1 MKKICC
7 MLLAVL
13 LVPFVPQAYAL
24 DISATAAYVM
34 DADTGETL
42 YEYNADVK
50 RTPASMTKVLTS
62 YIVFQELEKGTLT
75 LNTEVPISSHAA
87 AISRDSGYPLSVP
100 LTRSS
105 YTVDT
110 LLTLLHVPSA
120 SGACVALAEKVA
132 GSESAFVA
140 RMNQT
145 AKSLGLDAVYYNVH
159 GCGPNKITARSQA
172 KLTRHFIHTYPEV
185 LGYTCRSSVY
195 FEGKTY
201 TNGNKLLDGNYEGC
215 DGFKTGTYGDS
226 GYCLSSTA
234 KRNGRRVIAIAM
246 NASNNTTRNTD
257 SAKLLDVGFQKIA
270 EKDAS
275 RNTTTITLSP
285 SSPNAY
291 LYSPFSVSVSLSGL
305 NAVYYAKAQWYV
317 NDQAVAGYGN
327 DNFYARNG
335 KVSTLNYIPDGS
347 EGSSVKVS
355 FVLTMPDGKQKSG
368 DVYIPLT
375 STEITWGGYLNPS
388 AVTAHPGV
396 ILPIHAVVYTE
407 NTSASM
413 FVPAEWQ
420 IDGQPV
426 QGYSNNRFPVNA
438 GKGASLYNY
447 FLPETAVPGE
457 HRISFVLAKG
467 TPNEY
472 TVSCDITVITE
483 DSSAA

>member
-7 MLLAVL
+7 MLLVVL
-13 LVPFVPQAYAL
+13 LLPFTPRAGAL

-42 YEYNADVK
+42 YEYNADLR

-75 LNTEVPISSHAA
+75 LDTEVPISSHAA
-87 AISRDSGYPLSVP
+87 AISKDSDYPLSVP
-100 LTRSS
+100 LTKSS

-132 GSESAFVA
+132 GNERAFVE

-145 AKSLGLDAVYYNVH
+145 AQSLGLDAVYYNVH

-172 KLTRHFIHTYPEV
+172 KLTRHFIHTYPAV
-185 LGYTCRSSVY
+185 LGYTCRSSVN
-195 FEGKTY
+195 FEGRTY
-201 TNGNKLLDGNYEGC
+201 TNGNKLLDGNYQGC

-234 KRNGRRVIAIAM
+234 MRNGRRVIAIAM

-270 EKDAS
+270 ENDAS
-275 RNTTTITLSP
+275 RDSTTVTLSP
-285 SSPNAY
+285 SSPSAY
-291 LYSPFSVSVSLSGL
+291 LYSPLSISASLSGL
-305 NAVYYAKAQWYV
+305 KVVYYTKAQWYI
-317 NDQAVAGYGN
+317 NGQALPGYGN

-347 EGSSVKVS
+347 EGSSIKAS
-355 FVLTMPDGKQKSG
+355 LVLTMPDGQQKSG
-368 DVYIPLT
+368 E
-375 STEITWGGYLNPS
+375 TEIPVASQNLTVSGYLNPS
-388 AVTAHPGV
+388 AVTAYPGV
-396 ILPIHAVVYTE
+396 ALPIHAVIYTE
-407 NTSASM
+407 NPAV

-420 IDGQPV
+420 IDGQPIK
-426 QGYSNNRFPVNA
+426 GYSNNRFPVTN
-438 GKGASLYNY
+438 GKGASVYNY
-447 FLPETAVPGE
+447 FLPETTPPGI
-457 HRISFVLAKG
+457 HTVSFVIAKG
-467 TPNEY
+467 TPNEFEA
-472 TVSCDITVITE
+472 SCEITVLAAA
-483 DSSAA
+483 SAAA